1 MKRWIVRIVG
11 AFALILVGVLGLRV
25 FELSRGPALEPWH
38 TVVPPELSAADLDR
52 ADWPAYLAAEQ
63 RAFDVVRRD
72 VVDVVPQAERT
83 VANRYYAGAANYA
96 ARFTPDWNRSFEMQP
111 AGAPRGVVVLLHGL
125 TDSPYSG
132 RSLAALYR
140 DHGFA
145 VVAPRLPGHGTVPGG
160 LTKATWEQWLAAT
173 RLAVREAR
181 RLVPAPAPL
190 HIVGYSNGG
199 ALATKYT
206 LDALGDQ
213 ALPVPQQVVLL
224 SPMIGV
230 TRFARF
236 AGVAGWPAVFPAF
249 AKAAWLGIEP
259 EFNPFKYNSFPVNA
273 ARESYALT
281 AVLQDD
287 IARAVRDE
295 RIARMPPVL
304 TFQSVVDFTV
314 SAPAVIQSLYNALPA
329 NGSEL
334 VLYGL
339 NRNAAFTPFMR
350 DRAYVPPETLMP
362 APPRRYTITMLGT
375 GAEGDER
382 VVART
387 VVAGTTDEVTADT
400 GLRYPA
406 SVYSLSHIAL
416 PFPLD
421 DPLYGLEPDRSVD
434 YGVRLGTLAPRGERG
449 VLVVSLDVLLR
460 MASNPFFPDLAQRVA
475 ARIDHAPV
483 GANPATQWG
492 SAPATRVP
500 ALPASDDEAN
510 ESP

>member
-1 MKRWIVRIVG
+1 MKRWILRIV
-11 AFALILVGVLGLRV
+11 AACALILVGVLGLRV
-25 FELSRGPALEPWH
+25 FELSRGPALTPWH
-38 TVVPPELSAADLDR
+38 TVVPPELSAAELDR
-52 ADWPAYLAAEQ
+52 SDWPAYLAAEE
-63 RAFDVVRRD
+63 RAFAVVQHDVVEH
-72 VVDVVPQAERT
+72 VAPEYRT
-83 VANRYYAGAANYA
+83 LANRYYAEAANFTG
-96 ARFTPDWNRSFEMQP
+96 RFKPDWNRSFEMQP
-111 AGAPRGVVVLLHGL
+111 QGTPRGVVVLLHGL

-132 RSLAALYR
+132 RSLANLYR
-140 DHGFA
+140 ERGFA

-160 LTKATWEQWLAAT
+160 LTRATWEQWLAAT

-206 LDALGDQ
+206 LDSLGD
-213 ALPVPQQVVLL
+213 ATLPVPQNVVLL

-281 AVLQDD
+281 AVLQGD
-287 IARAVRDE
+287 IDRATRDG
-295 RIARMPPVL
+295 RIAKMPPVL
-304 TFQSVVDFTV
+304 TFQSVIDFTV
-314 SAPAVIQSLYNALPA
+314 STPAVIQSLYNALPA

-339 NRNAAFTPFMR
+339 NRNAAFTPFLR
-350 DRAYVPPETLMP
+350 ERAYVAPETLMP
-362 APPRRYTITMLGT
+362 APPRRYTATLLGN
-375 GAEGDER
+375 AGDGDDR

-387 VVAGTTDEVTADT
+387 VAAGGTSEVLANT
-400 GLRYPA
+400 GLRYPS
-406 SVYSLSHIAL
+406 SVFSLSHIAL

-421 DPLYGLEPDRSVD
+421 DPLYGLQPDRSVD
-434 YGVRLGTLAPRGERG
+434 YGVHLGTLAPRGERG
-449 VLVVSLDVLLR
+449 VLVVSLDTLLR
-460 MASNPFFPDLAQRVA
+460 MSSNPFYADLAQRVA
-475 ARIDHAPV
+475 QRIDALP
-483 GANPATQWG
+483 T
-492 SAPATRVP
+492 APAAATWGRVPDSTMP
-500 ALPASDDEAN
+500 ALPANDDEAN
-510 ESP
+510 EAP